1 MQCSHEVLR
10 DAFEKC
16 GPKEIAAALGVSL
29 STVYKWS
36 QPEGEDL
43 SGTRNPL
50 DRARL
55 LMELTDH
62 LPIIQWLCHK
72 AGGFFVW
79 DPAHGKSC
87 RDLLPATN
95 EIIQEFA
102 DMLAVIARAASD
114 NRISDG
120 ESRTVR
126 QSWEELKTV
135 MESFVVACEEGHFSE
150 LRRAVEL
157 HQLGEPPV
165 CECRPETRRG
175 APSANLAHRQN
186 RQSAQQG

>member
-43 SGTRNPL
+43 SGARNPL

-79 DPAHGKSC
+79 DPAHGASC

-102 DMLAVIARAASD
+102 DMLAVITRAASD
-114 NRISDG
+114 DRISDG

-150 LRRAVEL
+150 LRRAVEF
-157 HQLGEPPV
+157 HQLGEPPT
-165 CECRPETRRG
+165 CECRAEEHAQTPSVSRRARRTG
-175 APSANLAHRQN
+175 LAA
-186 RQSAQQG
+186 SE